1 MKKIIGLIFV
11 AGGLIVSCGEDD
23 PLDAAWALFRDGNY
37 AGAHAAFT
45 ELIPSEGGQAY
56 MGLGWT
62 ALKMDS
68 IPEANAYLN
77 TAIATKDSILDAV
90 AGNVFAFRVLDMHNA
105 CIFSANAVLQ
115 KKPTYVFTHE
125 RTITHH
131 DLNVHKAYSLFDLN
145 RLADCFQTIL
155 ILDPGFTLATTDS
168 TAELLAKLDSLYDEF
183 N

>member
-1 MKKIIGLIFV
+1 MKKIIGSAFI
-11 AGGLIVSCGEDD
+11 AGWLIVSCGEDN
-23 PLDAAWALFRDGNY
+23 PLDAAWALFREGKY
-37 AGAHAAFT
+37 VEAHAAFT

-56 MGLGWT
+56 VGLGWT

-105 CIFSANAVLQ
+105 CIASVNNVL
-115 KKPTYVFTHE
+115 KNKPTYVFTHE
-125 RTITHH
+125 RTVTHH

-145 RLADCFQTIL
+145 RLADCLATVQ
-155 ILDPGFTLATTDS
+155 ILDPNFSLSSADS
-168 TAELLAKLDSLYDEF
+168 TGELLAKLDLLYEQF
-183 N
+183 K